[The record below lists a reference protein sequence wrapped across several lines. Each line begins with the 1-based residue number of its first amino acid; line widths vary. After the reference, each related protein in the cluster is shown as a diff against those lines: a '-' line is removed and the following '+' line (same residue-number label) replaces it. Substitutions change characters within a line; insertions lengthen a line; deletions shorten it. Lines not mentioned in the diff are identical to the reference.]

1 MRPFTYL
8 TPKTLDEAI
17 SLHQSHGERA
27 KYIAGGTDVLVKI
40 KEGKLMPDYL
50 ISLKHII
57 GQDRP
62 FFNPETGEL
71 YIGAFCTHRS
81 IEQSPL
87 VKHHYP
93 ILHDAVK
100 NIGSMQIRNVA
111 TIGGN
116 LVNAVPSADGAI
128 PLIAL
133 DGRANIYGPKGQR
146 AIDLGRFFLGPGQC
160 DLEAGEIL
168 TEIVIPPLLPRTGSA
183 YVKHGRR
190 EAMELPMLG
199 VGVLLSLK
207 EDMVTCARARVCLGV
222 AAPTPFR
229 ALQAEKHLEGRPADE
244 GHLAE
249 AGQIAA
255 RESKVRDSIRGVAWY
270 RREMVAVLVKRM
282 GLKALERANG
292 KSEVGMRNA
301 EI

>member
-17 SLHQSHGERA
+17 SLYESHGEQA
-27 KYIAGGTDVLVKI
+27 KYVAGGTDVLVKI
-40 KEGKLMPDYL
+40 KEGKLVPNYL

-62 FFNPETGEL
+62 FLNHETGEL
-71 YIGAFCTHRS
+71 YVGAFCTHRS

-87 VKHHYP
+87 VQHRYP

-100 NIGSMQIRNVA
+100 NIGSIQIRNVA

-133 DGRANIYGPKGQR
+133 DGRANIYGAKGQR
-146 AIDLGRFFLGPGQC
+146 SVELRRFFLGPGQC
-160 DLEAGEIL
+160 DLEGGEIL
-168 TEIVIPPLLPRTGSA
+168 TEIVIPPLAPRSGGA
-183 YVKHGRR
+183 YIKHGRR

-199 VGVLLSLK
+199 VGVLLTLA
-207 EDMVTCARARVCLGV
+207 EDMTTCAKARICLGV

-229 ALQAEKHLEGRPADE
+229 ALEAEKYLQGKNINEE
-244 GHLAE
+244 NLAE
-249 AGQIAA
+249 AGRIAGQ
-255 RESKVRDSIRGVAWY
+255 ESRVRDSIRGVAWY
-270 RREMVAVLVKRM
+270 RREMVGVLVKRM
-282 GLKALERANG
+282 GLKALERAKG
-292 KSEVGMRNA
+292 KQKEV
-301 EI
+301 